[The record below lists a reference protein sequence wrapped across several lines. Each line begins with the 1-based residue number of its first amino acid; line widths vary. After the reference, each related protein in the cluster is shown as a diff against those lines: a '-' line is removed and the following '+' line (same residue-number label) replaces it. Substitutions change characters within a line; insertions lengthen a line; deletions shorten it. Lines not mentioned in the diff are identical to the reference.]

1 MKNISLKII
10 LVLISIFIVCIYIFF
25 RLFIGNNNLFP
36 VIQGKN
42 SIPLIDIFNGYDE
55 VCIQEPYVLETNF
68 ENKLGQK
75 LFFYK
80 MAEDKTIF

>member
-36 VIQGKN
+36 VIQGK
-42 SIPLIDIFNGYDE
+42 
-55 VCIQEPYVLETNF
+55 
-68 ENKLGQK
+68 K
-75 LFFYK
+75 
-80 MAEDKTIF
+80 